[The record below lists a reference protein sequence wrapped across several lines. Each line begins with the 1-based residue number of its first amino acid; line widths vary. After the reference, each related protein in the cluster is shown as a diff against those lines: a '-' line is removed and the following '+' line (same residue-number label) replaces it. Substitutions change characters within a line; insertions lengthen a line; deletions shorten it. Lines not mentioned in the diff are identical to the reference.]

1 MRRDS
6 ERGAAAV
13 LVAVFMSVVLIV
25 AAAIAVDLGMQRV
38 VRADAQA
45 VADVVALDAARL
57 LDGRTAGQIRA
68 GGDGKPSLAQAVERS
83 AARNATALGDMPEPP
98 RATLV
103 FLDPGPNGEQVARR
117 EAGAIV
123 EVPDG
128 EVPDAVHVAASG
140 SVAFAFAPGSGSA
153 TRDAVA
159 TSVGGA
165 CFSIGSYAARLNTD
179 DSPLLGTLLGA
190 LGTDITL
197 GVGDYNALAS
207 AEVNLV
213 ALLGA
218 DLGAGTFEELLD
230 LGVDVPLADLYLAT
244 ADLLRRDEATAA
256 AQLLESIAAEV
267 GGVTLGLGEILNL
280 GTGTAR
286 AGLDAA
292 LNVFDLVTAAAL
304 AATGDN
310 AVSIPELKVDLG
322 PLADVAVNAHVTQ
335 PPQVGCGRKGEATA
349 TTSQVGLTLSSGLAN
364 LDLGL
369 VSTKVRLNGSVD
381 VAAAEGVLTDI
392 RCAPPGI
399 TVDVRDGLIN
409 VALTLQV
416 KIDAVFGLLPVIDV
430 PVTISG
436 TSPPSG
442 QVRVDVTDGDYNKP
456 GTGGHNNSGLPWLDV
471 DTSKLKLL
479 GIPLGILTDW
489 VVDPLLNRVVNP
501 LIQGLDQVLLSPLL
515 RMLGLSLSGAD
526 VYAKPVPV
534 CDAAFLIG

>member
-1 MRRDS
+1 
-6 ERGAAAV
+6 
-13 LVAVFMSVVLIV
+13 
-25 AAAIAVDLGMQRV
+25 
-38 VRADAQA
+38 
-45 VADVVALDAARL
+45 
-57 LDGRTAGQIRA
+57 
-68 GGDGKPSLAQAVERS
+68 
-83 AARNATALGDMPEPP
+83 
-98 RATLV
+98 
-103 FLDPGPNGEQVARR
+103 
-117 EAGAIV
+117 
-123 EVPDG
+123 
-128 EVPDAVHVAASG
+128 
-140 SVAFAFAPGSGSA
+140 
-153 TRDAVA
+153 DAVA

-310 AVSIPELKVDLG
+310 AVSIPGLKVDLG

-381 VAAAEGVLTDI
+381 VAAAE
-392 RCAPPGI
+392 
-399 TVDVRDGLIN
+399 
-409 VALTLQV
+409 
-416 KIDAVFGLLPVIDV
+416 
-430 PVTISG
+430 
-436 TSPPSG
+436 
-442 QVRVDVTDGDYNKP
+442 
-456 GTGGHNNSGLPWLDV
+456 
-471 DTSKLKLL
+471 
-479 GIPLGILTDW
+479 
-489 VVDPLLNRVVNP
+489 
-501 LIQGLDQVLLSPLL
+501 
-515 RMLGLSLSGAD
+515 
-526 VYAKPVPV
+526 
-534 CDAAFLIG
+534 